1 MRKLM
6 SLKQKT
12 ILVVDDDEDMLKL
25 LNKILSAAG
34 FKVLLASNPA
44 DGRKI
49 LDSEVPH
56 VVLSDLHM
64 EPENG
69 FSFIQSIRSQKQF
82 NPIPILVLS
91 ALNDFQSVKKAIAL
105 GVSDYVIKPL
115 QAPMLLRK
123 LRKALLNKDFIKWDV
138 PVGEEPVVE
147 ISFDAQVSSIGET
160 GCHLKGPFKITSGKE
175 VKILC
180 PEFIALEL
188 DRVHHRASNFLKIY
202 QAGGFVNDITFVG
215 ISENTA
221 SKIRQFSAKR
231 HY

>member
-1 MRKLM
+1 M

-25 LNKILSAAG
+25 LNKVLGAAG
-34 FKVLLASNPA
+34 FKVLTADNAA

-49 LDSEVPH
+49 LEAEVPH

-69 FSFIQSIRSQKQF
+69 FSFIQSIRAQKQF
-82 NPIPILVLS
+82 SSIPILVLS

-105 GVSDYVIKPL
+105 GVNDYVIKPL

-123 LRKALLNKDFIKWDV
+123 LRKALLNKDFVKWEV
-138 PVGEEPVVE
+138 PLGEEPIVE
-147 ISFDAQVSSIGET
+147 ISFDAQVSSIGEA

-175 VKILC
+175 IKILC
-180 PEFIALEL
+180 PEFITLEL
-188 DRVHHRASNFLKIY
+188 DRTHHRASNFLKVY
-202 QAGGFVNDITFVG
+202 QSGGFVNDITFVG

-221 SKIRQFSAKR
+221 SKVRQFSAKR
-231 HY
+231 KY

>member
-1 MRKLM
+1 M
-6 SLKQKT
+6 SLKLKT

-25 LNKILSAAG
+25 LNKVLTAAG
-34 FKVLLASNPA
+34 FKVLIASNPK

-49 LDSEVPH
+49 LSSEVPH
-56 VVLSDLHM
+56 VILSDLHM

-82 NPIPILVLS
+82 DTIPVLVLS

-105 GVSDYVIKPL
+105 GVNDYVIKPL

-123 LRKALLNKDFIKWDV
+123 LRKALLNKDFVKWEV
-138 PVGEEPVVE
+138 PEGQEPIVE
-147 ISFDAQVSSIGET
+147 IAFDSIVSSIGET

-180 PEFIALEL
+180 PEFISLEL
-188 DRVHHRASNFLKIY
+188 DKVHHRASNFLKVY

-215 ISENTA
+215 ISENAA

-231 HY
+231 KH

>member
-1 MRKLM
+1 M

-12 ILVVDDDEDMLKL
+12 ILVVDDDGDMLKL
-25 LNKILSAAG
+25 LNKVLSAAG
-34 FKVLLASNPA
+34 FHVLLASNPE

-49 LDSEVPH
+49 LQTEAPH
-56 VVLSDLHM
+56 VILSDLHM

-82 NPIPILVLS
+82 KSIPILVLS
-91 ALNDFQSVKKAIAL
+91 ALNDFSSVKKAIAL

-123 LRKALLNKDFIKWDV
+123 LRKALLNKDFVRWDV
-138 PVGEEPVVE
+138 PEGEEPVIE
-147 ISFDAQVSSIGET
+147 IAFEANVSAIGET

-175 VKILC
+175 VKIES
-180 PEFIALEL
+180 PDFAAMDL
-188 DRVHHRASNFLKIY
+188 DKVHHRASNFLKIY

-215 ISENTA
+215 INENIA
-221 SKIRQFSAKR
+221 SKVRQFAAKR
-231 HY
+231 KF